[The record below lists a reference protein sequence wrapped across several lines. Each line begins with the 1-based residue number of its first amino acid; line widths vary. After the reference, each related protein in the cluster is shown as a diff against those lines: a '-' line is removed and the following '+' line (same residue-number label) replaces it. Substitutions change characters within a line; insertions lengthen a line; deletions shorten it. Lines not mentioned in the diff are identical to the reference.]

1 MSVNRTF
8 MEHIL
13 FFFLE
18 DRFQD
23 KYSSAKM
30 QSVETHV
37 TLLSLNLH
45 YLSTSKSILLYI
57 LVLYVY
63 KTRFFFQNS
72 QISSSFLMIKY
83 GADQNSRHKIKY
95 MFNCNDPIS
104 FIHSSNSTVSFDAH
118 WSPSFHVIPFPR
130 GEQNDNSTFHS
141 VRQWA
146 GQQTS
151 QWKTLET
158 ERDSEEKRAQLF
170 FGKKKKKKREKT
182 EDGQKQPWAGL
193 RVLFSSTFL
202 RARQSVGNLKSTI
215 AILCTD

>member
-45 YLSTSKSILLYI
+45 YFSTSKSILLYI

-95 MFNCNDPIS
+95 IFNCKLRNDPIS
-104 FIHSSNSTVSFDAH
+104 FIHSSNSIFRRA
-118 WSPSFHVIPFPR
+118 IPALVAQFPR
-130 GEQNDNSTFHS
+130 
-141 VRQWA
+141 
-146 GQQTS
+146 
-151 QWKTLET
+151 
-158 ERDSEEKRAQLF
+158 DSLPAR
-170 FGKKKKKKREKT
+170 
-182 EDGQKQPWAGL
+182 
-193 RVLFSSTFL
+193 RVE
-202 RARQSVGNLKSTI
+202 
-215 AILCTD
+215 